1 MVERI
6 EGVLAEHPFFEGVTQ
21 RHLEAIL
28 ECARSVQFQAGEFIA
43 HEGDPADK
51 FYLLRRGRVALETP
65 TSDRGVLLFET
76 LQEGEVLGWS
86 WVVPPSAW
94 SFDARAV
101 ELTLAISVDGPSLRA
116 KFAEDHE
123 LGYEVLLR
131 FSQILALRLEA
142 ARLQTLDVY
151 GVRV

>member
-1 MVERI
+1 MDAVEQ
-6 EGVLAEHPFFEGVTQ
+6 VLAGHPFFEGMS
-21 RHLEAIL
+21 RHHLDLIR
-28 ECARSVQFQAGEFIA
+28 ECAANVEFRGGQFIA
-43 HEGDPADK
+43 REGEPADK
-51 FYLLRRGRVALETP
+51 FYLIRQGRIALEIP
-65 TSDRGVLLFET
+65 TSDRGAVIFET

-86 WVVPPSAW
+86 WVVPPSTW
-94 SFDARAV
+94 SFDARAL
-101 ELTLAISVDGPSLRA
+101 ELTRAIAVDGGRLRA
-116 KFAEDHE
+116 GFAGDHD